1 MAEVTWIK
9 GHIDPPESKEYY
21 VALEALTNDIP
32 GFSKGDIE
40 ITGDYWTGE
49 DWQSLGKNNP
59 FWRVLCWAD
68 VLRPN
73 IPDGLNKR
81 VRRYFGFTVEREE

>member
-9 GHIDPPESKEYY
+9 GHIDPPVSKEYY
-21 VALEALTNDIP
+21 VVLEALTDGIP
-32 GFSKGDIE
+32 GFSKGDID

-49 DWQSLGKNNP
+49 EWQSLGKNNLY
-59 FWRVLCWAD
+59 WRVLCWAG

-73 IPDGLNKR
+73 IPDELNQR
-81 VRRYFGFTVEREE
+81 VRRYFGFAVEMED

>member
-1 MAEVTWIK
+1 MAEVIWIK

-21 VALEALTNDIP
+21 VALEALTDDIP

-40 ITGDYWTGE
+40 ITGGYWTGE
-49 DWQSLGKNNP
+49 EWQPLGKNNP

-68 VLRPN
+68 VLHPN
-73 IPDGLNKR
+73 VPDGLNKR
-81 VRRYFGFTVEREE
+81 VRRYFGFTVEKEE

>member
-9 GHIDPPESKEYY
+9 GHIDPPVSKEYY

-40 ITGDYWTGE
+40 ITGD
-49 DWQSLGKNNP
+49 
-59 FWRVLCWAD
+59 
-68 VLRPN
+68 
-73 IPDGLNKR
+73 
-81 VRRYFGFTVEREE
+81 